1 MKELIE
7 LIEKNLRN
15 KFNYVSG
22 TRVHIEIIEL
32 FKLKY
37 CCDQKILSYEEVI
50 RSEDLSLLDKEG
62 IPFNIKIHL
71 SENLKALALIQY
83 EDLKILLLE
92 YLNKNET
99 ILDLF
104 EKEPKLCIANRYQSN
119 LYDMSGNTTY
129 VSDALSRNAIE
140 LEDFKF
146 YDLVLKNNNKYLKDD
161 EVNNEEYQNILICD
175 ETPVYLYK
183 RNEINDEI
191 IRLIGKFVIKGKN
204 VVLKT
209 TFKKISNIRDFRLR
223 LKYLSQ
229 IILFDDITYLYFKHK
244 EDETISIIDYNK
256 EKIESLEK
264 LMEIIK
270 NNNEENNILVKTTVE
285 EIKNNNYRIGFKLYQ
300 DGQEFEKR
308 NINTI
313 VDENTRLIDRLKDY
327 DSIIAQEIDELINR

>member
-1 MKELIE
+1 
-7 LIEKNLRN
+7 
-15 KFNYVSG
+15 
-22 TRVHIEIIEL
+22 
-32 FKLKY
+32 
-37 CCDQKILSYEEVI
+37 
-50 RSEDLSLLDKEG
+50 
-62 IPFNIKIHL
+62 
-71 SENLKALALIQY
+71 
-83 EDLKILLLE
+83 
-92 YLNKNET
+92 
-99 ILDLF
+99 
-104 EKEPKLCIANRYQSN
+104 
-119 LYDMSGNTTY
+119 MSGNTTY